1 MDYNAVHGPGLSNFP
16 SSTPHRMPTVSAAQ
30 ALDDLTFSPT
40 RCISTGIRGLDA
52 ILQNKDSSDESFSY
66 GGISRG
72 QITEI
77 HGPPGVGKTTLALQL
92 AASVLHSGES
102 VVWADASHRLSGTR
116 LVQILTSFK
125 PLSESSSFPSPPSLA
140 TLLSSYTY
148 FLTPT
153 LAHLIALLS
162 HSTSSFPPPR
172 TSLLVIDSFSALI
185 TASFPRDSKISPTSK
200 KSGGISASG
209 SIASRFSIL
218 QKLIS
223 TLQRLAATRNIAIVV
238 TSQSVTK
245 ISPGCS
251 AILAPAI
258 NTKIWEQGLRCRL
271 SLLRD
276 WAWEEK
282 TEGWIENFRLARV
295 TKAEGVVLPDDTEKF
310 VGLQL
315 LLPGLV
321 PLSQFS
327 LFSQVNSSAQNMA
340 TKPKLSLPHKR
351 RYHALNLEIADSDEE
366 NYGWDEEDEDDLP
379 PPPPQW
385 QGSEDLLVG
394 VNVDENEDEDEDER
408 DKELDFSNEVK
419 GDEGAKNMNDNIVH
433 TKKIRLQRTV
443 VENSDSEVEA
453 V

>member
-1 MDYNAVHGPGLSNFP
+1 M
-16 SSTPHRMPTVSAAQ
+16 
-30 ALDDLTFSPT
+30 
-40 RCISTGIRGLDA
+40 
-52 ILQNKDSSDESFSY
+52 
-66 GGISRG
+66 
-72 QITEI
+72 
-77 HGPPGVGKTTLALQL
+77 
-92 AASVLHSGES
+92 
-102 VVWADASHRLSGTR
+102 
-116 LVQILTSFK
+116 VQILTSFK

-200 KSGGISASG
+200 KSGASG

>member
-1 MDYNAVHGPGLSNFP
+1 MDYDTVHGPGLSNFP

-52 ILQNKDSSDESFSY
+52 ILQNKDSSDESFSF

-77 HGPPGVGKTTLALQL
+77 HGPPGVGKTTLALQM

-102 VVWADASHRLSGTR
+102 VVWADASHKLSGTR

-125 PLSESSSFPSPPSLA
+125 PLSESSSFPPPSSLA
-140 TLLSSYTY
+140 TLLSNYTY

-162 HSTSSFPPPR
+162 HSTSNYPPPK
-172 TSLLVIDSFSALI
+172 TSLLIVDSLSALI
-185 TASFPRDSKISPTSK
+185 TASFPRDSKTSPTSK
-200 KSGGISASG
+200 KSGVSG
-209 SIASRFSIL
+209 PIASRFSII

-245 ISPGCS
+245 ISPGCG

-282 TEGWIENFRLARV
+282 NEGWIENFRLARV
-295 TKAEGVVLPDDTEKF
+295 TKAEGVVLPDDTERF

-315 LLPGLV
+315 LQPGLV
-321 PLSQFS
+321 PLSQFN
-327 LFSQVNSSAQNMA
+327 LYSQVNSSALNLSA
-340 TKPKLSLPHKR
+340 KPELSLPHKR
-351 RYHALNLEIADSDEE
+351 KYHALSHEIADSDDE
-366 NYGWDEEDEDDLP
+366 NYGWVEEDEDELP

-394 VNVDENEDEDEDER
+394 VNLDEDEDEDER
-408 DKELDFSNEVK
+408 DKELDFTSEVK
-419 GDEGAKNMNDNIVH
+419 DEGVKNMDDNIVQ
-433 TKKIRLQRTV
+433 TRNIRLQRTI

-453 V
+453 VC